1 MSYDAMAKEVSSLTY
16 EEQVNLMEI
25 LMESIKKALLK
36 RNETS
41 AKKTDFTDSYPKGY
55 FDLFGS
61 INDPTFCEPEEVPLE
76 LDKMENFDVL
86 S

>member
-61 INDPTFCEPEEVPLE
+61 DPTYPAEPDEVPLE
-76 LDKMENFDVL
+76 LDKMESF
-86 S
+86 